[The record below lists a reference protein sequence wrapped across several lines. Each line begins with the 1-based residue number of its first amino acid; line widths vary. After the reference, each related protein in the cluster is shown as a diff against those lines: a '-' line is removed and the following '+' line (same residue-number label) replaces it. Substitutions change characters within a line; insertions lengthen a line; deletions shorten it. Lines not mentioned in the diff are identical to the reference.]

1 MKQSTKEQTES
12 ERTNPSAKEQKK
24 SDTGV
29 RPKEAEHKGANNNSG
44 HRRPT
49 EAEHKCMQ
57 YIYIH
62 RKQVFT

>member
-12 ERTNPSAKEQKK
+12 ERTNPSAEQKK